1 MIESYIEKVTAKVK
15 DDSGKLKPGD
25 IERNI
30 YNAIALFSKHKPNT
44 KVVDV
49 TGDGT
54 QDYATP
60 TGWVDGFSVIKSIEY
75 PVGNVPADLLD
86 EEEYTIYQ
94 TTSAKKVRLL
104 TVAPPATE
112 TFRVTFTIP
121 RTELTI
127 PDNDVDALANLAASL
142 CLEEL
147 ANAYTQTSDSTIGAD
162 SVNWRSKGYEFSQR
176 AKRLYQLYKEHM
188 GIREGDLTPPASAVI
203 DLELNYPG
211 GADRLTHPRWRRER
225 R

>member
-1 MIESYIEKVTAKVK
+1 MIESYVEKITAKVK
-15 DDSGKLKPGD
+15 DGSGKLNPGD

-30 YNAIALFSKHKPNT
+30 YSAIKLFSKHKPNT
-44 KVVDV
+44 SVVDV

-54 QDYATP
+54 QDYALP
-60 TGWVDGFSVIKSIEY
+60 SGWVDEFSFIKSIEY

-86 EEEYTIYQ
+86 EEEYAIYQ

-104 TVAPPATE
+104 TIAPPATE

-162 SVNWRSKGYEFSQR
+162 SVNWRSKGYEFGQR

-188 GIREGDLTPPASAVI
+188 GIKEGDLTPPASAVI

-211 GADRLTHPRWRRER
+211 GADRLTHPRWRRDR